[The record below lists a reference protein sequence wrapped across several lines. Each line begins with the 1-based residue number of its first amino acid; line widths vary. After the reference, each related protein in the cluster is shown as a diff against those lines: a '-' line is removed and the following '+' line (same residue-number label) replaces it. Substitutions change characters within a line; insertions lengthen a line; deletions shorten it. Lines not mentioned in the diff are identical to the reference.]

1 MNIVQYTMYIK
12 DFCTVYTDNFNRI
25 YRDIVY
31 AKYIP
36 SIFLYMHD
44 IYHAYTM
51 YIKEF

>member
-1 MNIVQYTMYIK
+1 MYIK
-12 DFCTVYTDNFNRI
+12 KIWKVYQENLNRI
-25 YRDIVY
+25 LIVY

-36 SIFLYMHD
+36 SIFLYIHD